1 MKKSFVFVCMT
12 ASVMLFAECKKGN
25 TVNDGVLSIN
35 NSSESQEVTFED
47 MVTDISIVPL
57 ISDEP
62 LGCSHRVKS
71 YGSTTFIVSS
81 DLYTLY
87 CFEDG
92 KLTAKLNKMGRGR
105 GEYTSISDF
114 VYSPTRKILYIM
126 NSSRI
131 LKYSMPDMEYLGVID
146 QPNIMKFAEHD
157 DSTLICFMTSPDDQ
171 PGVYFLNADNGQ
183 VCGKLKDLNGLTF
196 LMTADLAYYTPDH
209 RILPLSSS
217 KNTVSEVSADINEG
231 DDIIL
236 TFDFGKDGMPAQF
249 DSLNSDVDL
258 DFIMKL
264 GEYLNDHRETVVT
277 EVTKVMV
284 KDNTVSFWYNSGL
297 VGYQHYCRI
306 TDGEVTTYTGF
317 KASGTNGFILPNGLT
332 DDGRYVT
339 LIDLLPES
347 MFDES
352 GNRSE
357 FTSQLEKAMNAQ
369 AFNNPVLVF
378 YNIK

>member
-1 MKKSFVFVCMT
+1 MKYLRLFVCMT
-12 ASVMLFAECKKGN
+12 ATVLLFTECKKGN
-25 TVNDGVLSIN
+25 TVNNGILSIN

-62 LGCSHRVKS
+62 LGCSHQIKS

-105 GEYTSISDF
+105 GEYTAISDF
-114 VYSPTRKILYIM
+114 VYSPTRKIVYIM

-131 LKYSMPDMEYLGVID
+131 LKYSVPDMEYLGKIE

-157 DSTLICFMTSPDDQ
+157 DSTLICLMTSSDDQ
-171 PGVYFLNADNGQ
+171 PGVYFINTDNGQ
-183 VCGKLKDLNGLTF
+183 VCGKLKDISGLSF
-196 LMTADLAYYTPDH
+196 LMTADLSYYTPEH
-209 RILPLSSS
+209 RILPLGSSI
-217 KNTVSEVSADINEG
+217 NTVSEVSADINKGE
-231 DDIIL
+231 DIVL
-236 TFDFGKDGMPAQF
+236 TFDFGKDGMPAKF
-249 DSLNSDVDL
+249 DSLNSDIGL
-258 DFIMKL
+258 DFVMEL

-277 EVTKVMV
+277 EVNKVMV
-284 KDNTVSFWYNSGL
+284 KDNTVSFWYQSGL
-297 VGYQHYCRI
+297 VGYNHYCRI
-306 TDGEVTTYTGF
+306 TDDEVTTYTGF
-317 KASGTNGFILPNGLT
+317 KASGTKGFILPNGLT
-332 DDGRYVT
+332 DDGQYVT

-378 YNIK
+378 YRL

>member
-1 MKKSFVFVCMT
+1 MKYLRLFVCMT
-12 ASVMLFAECKKGN
+12 ATVLLFTECKKDN

-47 MVTDISIVPL
+47 MATDISIVPL
-57 ISDEP
+57 ICDEP
-62 LGCSHRVKS
+62 LGCSPQVKS

-131 LKYSMPDMEYLGVID
+131 LKYSVPDMEYLGLIE

-171 PGVYFLNADNGQ
+171 PGVYFINADNGQ
-183 VCGKLKDLNGLTF
+183 VRGKLKDLSGLTF
-196 LMTADLAYYTPDH
+196 LMTSDLAYYTPDH

-231 DDIIL
+231 EDIIL
-236 TFDFGKDGMPAQF
+236 TFDFGKDGMPAHF
-249 DSLNSDVDL
+249 DSINSDVDL

-277 EVTKVMV
+277 EVAKVMV
-284 KDNTVSFWYNSGL
+284 KDNTVSFWYQSGL
-297 VGYQHYCRI
+297 IGYKHYCRI
-306 TDGEVTTYTGF
+306 TDGQVTTYSGF
-317 KASGTNGFILPNGLT
+317 KASGTKGFILPNGMT
-332 DDGRYVT
+332 DDGKYVT

-378 YNIK
+378 YSIK